1 MNVKILVACHKPGVQ
16 VHNGV
21 FLPIHVGKIRS
32 NIDLGIVG
40 DDSGDNISAKN
51 NIYCEMTAVYWAWK
65 NLDADYIGL
74 CHYRR
79 LFTFERRSFLKRMKD
94 AFVYWEKRIVDNVF
108 SPGSSFNY
116 LKREYLYIKD
126 EEEWKQRADVFE
138 KKLVHLLDAGVY
150 SYVVPYAY
158 KLSSCS
164 VANFF
169 STLGRDHIALL
180 KNIVHEKFPE
190 KDDVLQES
198 LDGHLL
204 YAANM
209 FVMKKSIFY
218 DYAEFVFT
226 ILGEHE
232 RKVVEM
238 GWCKDPLSE
247 KCYARMSGY
256 LAELLTSTFIL
267 DLKRNKSLKA
277 LNANTMF
284 LG

>member
-1 MNVKILVACHKPGVQ
+1 MNVKILIACHKPSVQ
-16 VHNGV
+16 VYNDV
-21 FLPIHVGKIRS
+21 LLPIHVGKIKS
-32 NIDLGIVG
+32 NIDLGFIG

-79 LFTFERRSFLKRMKD
+79 LFTFERLSLLRRLKS
-94 AFVYWEKRIVDNVF
+94 AFVYWKKRVVDNVV
-108 SPGSSFNY
+108 SPGSCFNY
-116 LKREYLYIKD
+116 LKRDYLYIKD
-126 EEEWKQRADVFE
+126 ENEWKQRADVFV
-138 KKLVHLLDAGVY
+138 KKLVRLLDAGDY
-150 SYVVPYAY
+150 SYVIPYAY

-164 VANFF
+164 VENFF
-169 STLGRDHIALL
+169 STLGREHIALL
-180 KNIVHEKFPE
+180 KEIVHEKFPE

-198 LDGHLL
+198 LNGHLL

-209 FVMKKSIFY
+209 FVMEKNIFCE
-218 DYAEFVFT
+218 YAKFMFT

-232 RKVVEM
+232 RKIVEK

-267 DLKRNKSLKA
+267 GLKRDKSLKF
-277 LNANTMF
+277 LKVNTMF